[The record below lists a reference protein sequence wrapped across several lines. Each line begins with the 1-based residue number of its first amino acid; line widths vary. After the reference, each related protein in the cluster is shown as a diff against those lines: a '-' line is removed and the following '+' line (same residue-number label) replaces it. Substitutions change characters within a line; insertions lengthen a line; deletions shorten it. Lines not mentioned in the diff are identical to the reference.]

1 MAPPQ
6 VPFLAADSERVRAIK
21 TGLNRYF
28 AAVSLPLR
36 LTDDNDSAVDE
47 STTDDGR
54 VGRAQK
60 LAAIVDNFSAEAEII
75 TGTAVLF
82 GRDRV
87 RDFYGGPNSPVM
99 KDPDFTPAIA
109 DPATVCI
116 SADENTIAVELKL
129 TETMTVGDWFTF
141 DDEAKIKRVRIY
153 F

>member
-6 VPFLAADSERVRAIK
+6 VPLLAADSERVRAIK

-36 LTDDNDSAVDE
+36 LTDDDGAVDE

-75 TGTAVLF
+75 TGTAVLS

-87 RDFYGGPNSPVM
+87 QDFYGGPNSPVM

-109 DPATVCI
+109 HLATVCV

-129 TETMTVGDWFTF
+129 TETMAVGDWFTF

-153 F
+153 S